1 MPSVRSTL
9 PVVGSCPFVA
19 GKRPL
24 VGPATLVSRTRIAYD
39 CRRLVIR
46 CGAWHSFREL
56 RVIQT
61 DVVIVGAGPCGL
73 FQVFELGLLG
83 LKSQVIDTL
92 RQPGGQCT
100 ELYPDKPIYD
110 IPAIPVCTGEELTAA
125 LLEQIKPFDA
135 GFHFGEEVSV
145 VRPGTAQDFYVATSR
160 GTEFSCRAVV
170 IAGGVGSFQPRLL
183 RAPGAEDCAGKT
195 LHYRVREAQQFAG
208 KRLVIL
214 GGGDS
219 ALDWVLELAGRAA
232 HVTLVHR
239 RDEYRAAPAS
249 VEKMRALVTEGRVT
263 EIPNAKAASIE
274 HAGGIVSN
282 IVIQPKDAEAITLP
296 ADHVL
301 VFFGLAPKLG
311 PIADWG
317 LDINRKTINVSTET
331 FETSEPGIYAVGDIN
346 YYPGKKKLILCG
358 FHEAALAAFAIKQRL
373 EPGKKVHVQ
382 YTTTSPI
389 MHERLGVPD

>member
-1 MPSVRSTL
+1 MKT
-9 PVVGSCPFVA
+9 
-19 GKRPL
+19 
-24 VGPATLVSRTRIAYD
+24 
-39 CRRLVIR
+39 
-46 CGAWHSFREL
+46 
-56 RVIQT
+56 T

-83 LKSQVIDTL
+83 LKAEVVDSIP
-92 RQPGGQCT
+92 RPGGQCT

-125 LLEQIKPFDA
+125 LLKQIEPFEP
-135 GFHFGEEVSV
+135 GMHLGQEVQV
-145 VRPGTAQDFYVATSR
+145 VQRQDDDTFLVETSKGTQFNAK
-160 GTEFSCRAVV
+160 AVV
-170 IAGGVGSFQPRLL
+170 IAAGVGSFQPRQL
-183 RAPGAEDCAGKT
+183 RVPNVEDYEDKT
-195 LHYRVREAQQFAG
+195 LHYRVRDPGQFAG

-219 ALDWVLELAGRAA
+219 ALDWVLELADTAE
-232 HVTLVHR
+232 HITLVHR
-239 RDEYRAAPAS
+239 RDEYRAMPDS
-249 VEKMRALVTEGRVT
+249 VAKMKRLVADGRID
-263 EIPNAKAASIE
+263 EILSAKASALHGE
-274 HAGGIVSN
+274 DGQVSS
-282 IVIQPKDAEAITLP
+282 IVIQPKEGDAVEVA

-317 LDINRKTINVSTET
+317 LDINRKTINVDTEK

-358 FHEAALAAFAIKQRL
+358 FHEAALAAFAIKQRI
-373 EPGKKVHVQ
+373 EPERKVHVQ

-389 MHERLGVPD
+389 MHERLGIDD